1 MAVRTAY
8 DAVAGT
14 TLTATNLDRYP
25 GGWIGYAAVTA
36 NQGSITTVVD
46 LTGLTV
52 TVTVGTTRYLKITG
66 YLPSWSSTN
75 ATAYATLTIVESST
89 TLNSATGSTPTIGS
103 GTVLSAVAVVTPSS
117 GSHTYKLQ
125 LGSVTAGTVT
135 MSASA
140 TSPAF
145 ILVEDMGSTT

>member
-1 MAVRTAY
+1 MTVRTAY

-14 TLTATNLDRYP
+14 ALTATNLDKYP
-25 GGWIGYAAVTA
+25 GGWIGYAQATS
-36 NQGSITTVVD
+36 NQGSITTAVD

-52 TVTVGTTRYLKITG
+52 TVTVGTSRYLKITG
-66 YLPSWSSTN
+66 YLSSWSSTN
-75 ATAYATLTIVESST
+75 ANAYAQLLVMESST
-89 TLNSATGSTPTIGS
+89 TLQSATGSTVTIGS
-103 GTVLSAVAVVTPSS
+103 GTMLCAVAVLTPSS

-125 LGSVTAGTVT
+125 LGSVTAGTLT

-140 TSPAF
+140 TAPAY